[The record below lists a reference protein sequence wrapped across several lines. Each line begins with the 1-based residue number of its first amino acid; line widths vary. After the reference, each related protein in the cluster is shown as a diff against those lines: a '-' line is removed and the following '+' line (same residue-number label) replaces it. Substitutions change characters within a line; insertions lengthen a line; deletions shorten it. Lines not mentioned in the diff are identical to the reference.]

1 MKNKNLNWWT
11 GVVEDRDDPEKLGR
25 CRVRI
30 FGYHTSDTRELP
42 TKDLPWAIPIQPI
55 TSAATSGVGA
65 TPVGVVTGTWVVGWF
80 LDGEEAQRPIIM
92 GTLAGKPSTNAETKA
107 KQTQANT
114 DTNTLKDSRNNIV
127 YDIQGNAIN
136 NDIVQLDVT
145 ETLTPLKSQD
155 LTKLTKALG
164 DTLSAGVYT
173 KVGDSGE
180 LGKYQLSLSTLVD
193 LGYLQRPPGGI
204 ITIDISDNDSY
215 WTNKGGIKSKSAFL
229 ASTTVQET
237 AMFDY
242 TKNNYDTLVRL
253 GKIKETDNYQ
263 VVGGLLASAHVM
275 GAKNSDKLDKK
286 TNAGTKARDFFI
298 VGNSILGGDSTE
310 FLRTYEETGNYL
322 PNTSTLNN
330 EELAKVKGFEDPN
343 KKYPKFEY
351 AGLSDVNK
359 LAVGDRSHLSFQVK
373 ENNKIEKIQLAKTSQ
388 TWDEPEPAF
397 GGSYP
402 YNQVIETEAGH
413 VIEIDSTPNAERIQV
428 FHKKGTYIEIDVNGS
443 MVRKTVGENYE
454 IMDRNNFVYVKGA
467 HCLTVEGKTSILVKD
482 NAVIEVE
489 GDLSVTGRGD
499 TLVQS
504 AGTMAVVA
512 ENAVVTTKK
521 GLDIASE
528 GAINI
533 QGKSISMRSSGGAI
547 NIKSS
552 ADLNL
557 QSSSTGTL
565 SLKGGLTVLIDAA
578 IIKTKMGA
586 NIIKAI
592 ALGVLT
598 PPTKKT
604 PNTTQ
609 IPVLQRKDFNDES
622 FLFDSGEPQA
632 AAYNAQRE
640 AAGEISN
647 DIQLTPKASDLAITR
662 SIGVASSSKISQA
675 DCEICYKF
683 NNSFPRSFKLS
694 KLFTLGS
701 LIPGNLGPPLQAQR
715 GLQEQDIVCNL
726 MQLAENVLEPI
737 NAKYPGMIVSSGFRS
752 ENAINPKTGKIVVP
766 NNSDHG
772 IGAAADLQWPNRQK
786 SDLKDIAEWIVA
798 NVPHRQVLL
807 EYTTNAGT
815 DKIKS
820 AWIHVAFLSD
830 NGKLV
835 RSTRAPVQTFVNNE
849 SRYTKLVNLA

>member
-107 KQTQANT
+107 KQTQESTN
-114 DTNTLKDSRNNIV
+114 TNTLKDSRNNIV

-136 NDIVQLDVT
+136 TDTVQLDVT
-145 ETLTPLKSQD
+145 ETLIPLKSQD

-173 KVGDSGE
+173 KVGNSGE
-180 LGKYQLSLSTLVD
+180 LGKYQLSLSTLID

-204 ITIDISDNDSY
+204 ITSDIADTNSN
-215 WTNKGGIKSKSAFL
+215 WTNKGGIKSKSDFL
-229 ASTTVQET
+229 ASTGVQET

-242 TKNNYDTLVRL
+242 TKSNYDTLVRL
-253 GKIKETDNYQ
+253 GKVKETDNYQ

-310 FLRTYEETGNYL
+310 FLRTYEEAGNYL

-330 EELAKVKGFEDPN
+330 EDLTKVKGFEDPN

-373 ENNKIEKIQLAKTSQ
+373 ENNKIENIQLAKTSQ

-397 GGSYP
+397 GGNYP

-413 VIEIDSTPNAERIQV
+413 VIEIDNTPNAERIQV

-489 GDLSVTGRGD
+489 GDLSVTGHGD

-512 ENAVVTTKK
+512 ETAIVTAKN

-533 QGKSISMRSSGGAI
+533 QGKSISMRSSSGAI

-557 QSSSTGTL
+557 QSSATGAL
-565 SLKGGLTVLIDAA
+565 SLKGGLTILIDAA
-578 IIKTKMGA
+578 IVKTKMGA

-592 ALGVLT
+592 ALSVLT

-752 ENAINPKTGKIVVP
+752 ENAINPKTGKIVGP

-835 RSTRAPVQTFVNNE
+835 RSTKAPVQTFVNNQ

>member
-1 MKNKNLNWWT
+1 MKEMVWWT

-25 CRVRI
+25 CKVRI
-30 FGYHTSDTRELP
+30 FGYHTDDTSLLP

-55 TSAATSGVGA
+55 TSAATSGVGT
-65 TPVGVVTGTWVVGWF
+65 TPIGIVTGSWVVGWF
-80 LDGEEAQRPIIM
+80 LDGEDAQKPIMI
-92 GTLAGKPSTNAETKA
+92 GTIAGKPTTNAETTT
-107 KQTQANT
+107 KQAQAST
-114 DTNTLKDSRNNIV
+114 ETNTLKDDRNNIV
-127 YDIQGNAIN
+127 YDQLGNAIS
-136 NDIVQLDVT
+136 NDTVQLDVT
-145 ETLTPLKSQD
+145 ETLPPLKSQD
-155 LTKLTKALG
+155 LTKLTKAIG
-164 DTLSAGVYT
+164 DTLSTGDYT
-173 KVGDSGE
+173 KVGTNGE

-193 LGYLQRPPGGI
+193 LGYLQRPTGGI
-204 ITIDISDNDSY
+204 ITSTLADSDDN
-215 WTNKGGIKSKSAFL
+215 WTNKDGIKSKSAFL
-229 ASTTVQET
+229 ANTSVQET
-237 AMFDY
+237 AMFNY
-242 TKNNYDTLVRL
+242 TKSNYDTLVRL
-253 GKIKETDNYQ
+253 GKVKETDNYQ

-286 TNAGTKARDFFI
+286 DTAGQKARDFFI

-310 FLRTYEETGNYL
+310 FLRSYEEAGNYL

-330 EELAKVKGFEDPN
+330 EDLAKVKGFSDPN
-343 KKYPKFEY
+343 KKYPKYEY

-359 LAVGDRSHLSFQVK
+359 LAVGDRTHLSFQVK

-397 GGSYP
+397 AGNYP
-402 YNQVIETEAGH
+402 YNQVYETEAGH

-489 GDLSVTGRGD
+489 GDLSVTGHGD

-504 AGTMAVVA
+504 AGNMAVVA
-512 ENAVVTTKK
+512 DTAVVSAKS

-533 QGKSISMRSSGGAI
+533 QGKSISMRSSSGAI

-557 QSSSTGTL
+557 QSSPTGAL
-565 SLKGGLTVLIDAA
+565 SLKGGLTLLLDAA
-578 IIKTKMGA
+578 IIKSKMGA

-592 ALGVLT
+592 ALGILT
-598 PPTKKT
+598 PPSKKT

-609 IPVLQRKDFNDES
+609 IPVLQRKALNDDS
-622 FLFDSGEPQA
+622 FLLDSGETGA
-632 AAYNAQRE
+632 SDYNKQRA

-647 DIQLTPKASDLAITR
+647 NIQLKPNSTDIANPNITSSGDYKITP
-662 SIGVASSSKISQA
+662 VN
-675 DCEICYKF
+675 CEICKQF

-694 KLFTLGS
+694 KSFTLG
-701 LIPGNLGPPLQAQR
+701 NLLVGKYGPALQAQR

-726 MQLAENVLEPI
+726 IQLAENCLEPI
-737 NAKYPGMIVSSGFRS
+737 KAKYPDMVISSGFR
-752 ENAINPKTGKIVVP
+752 IGT

-772 IGAAADLQWPNRQK
+772 IGGAADLVWPNRNISEIK
-786 SDLKDIAEWIVA
+786 EIAAWITA

-807 EYTTNAGT
+807 EYETYTGT
-815 DKIKS
+815 DKIRV
-820 AWIHVAFLSD
+820 AWIHVAFLSN
-830 NGKLV
+830 NGSLV
-835 RSTRAPVQTFVNNE
+835 KSQYAPVQTFVNHQSKYN
-849 SRYTKLVNLA
+849 KLVNLA

>member
-107 KQTQANT
+107 KQTQAST
-114 DTNTLKDSRNNIV
+114 DKNTLKDSRNKIV

-136 NDIVQLDVT
+136 NDTVQLDVT
-145 ETLTPLKSQD
+145 ETLIPLKSQD

-180 LGKYQLSLSTLVD
+180 LGKYQLSLSTLID
-193 LGYLQRPPGGI
+193 LGYLRRPSGGI
-204 ITIDISDNDSY
+204 ITSDIADTDSN
-215 WTNKGGIKSKSAFL
+215 WTNKGGIKSKKDFL
-229 ASTTVQET
+229 ANTSVQET

-242 TKNNYDTLVRL
+242 TKSNYDTLVRL
-253 GKIKETDNYQ
+253 GKVKETDNYQ
-263 VVGGLLASAHVM
+263 VVGGLLASAHVI

-286 TNAGTKARDFFI
+286 NYAGTKARDFFI

-310 FLRTYEETGNYL
+310 FLRSYEETGNYL

-330 EELAKVKGFEDPN
+330 EDLAKVKGFEDPN

-373 ENNKIEKIQLAKTSQ
+373 ENNKIEKIQLARTSQ
-388 TWDEPEPAF
+388 TWDEPDPAF

-489 GDLSVTGRGD
+489 GDLSVTGRGN

-504 AGTMAVVA
+504 AGYIAVVA
-512 ENAVVTTKK
+512 DTAAVTTKN

-528 GAINI
+528 GAVNI

-557 QSSSTGTL
+557 QSSSTGAL

-586 NIIKAI
+586 NVIKTI
-592 ALGVLT
+592 ALGILT
-598 PPTKKT
+598 PATKKT

-609 IPVLQRKDFNDES
+609 IPVLQRKAINDES
-622 FLFDSGEPQA
+622 FLFDSGEPEA
-632 AAYNAQRE
+632 DAYNKQRE
-640 AAGEISN
+640 ADGEISN
-647 DIQLTPKASDLAITR
+647 DIQLTPKASDLATTR
-662 SIGVASSSKISQA
+662 SLRVTPSAKILQG
-675 DCEICYKF
+675 DCEICNKF

-694 KLFTLGS
+694 KSFTLGN
-701 LIPGNLGPPLQAQR
+701 LLVGNLGPPLQAQR

-726 MQLAENVLEPI
+726 IQLAENVLEPI

-752 ENAINPKTGKIVVP
+752 ENAIHPKTGKIVGP

-772 IGAAADLQWPNRQK
+772 IGAAADLQWPNRNI
-786 SDLKDIAEWIVA
+786 SDLKDIAAWIVA

-807 EYTTNAGT
+807 EYLTNDGT
-815 DKIKS
+815 DKIKT
-820 AWIHVAFLSD
+820 AWIHVAFLSVK
-830 NGKLV
+830 GSLV
-835 RSTRAPVQTFVNNE
+835 KSTKAPVQTFVNHQSKYNN
-849 SRYTKLVNLA
+849 LVNLG

>member
-92 GTLAGKPSTNAETKA
+92 GTLAGKPSTNAETKT
-107 KQTQANT
+107 KQTQAST

-136 NDIVQLDVT
+136 TDTVQLDVT
-145 ETLTPLKSQD
+145 ETLIPLKSQD

-173 KVGDSGE
+173 KVGNSGE
-180 LGKYQLSLSTLVD
+180 LGKYQLSLSTLID
-193 LGYLQRPPGGI
+193 LGYLRRPPGGI
-204 ITIDISDNDSY
+204 ITSDIADTNSN
-215 WTNKGGIKSKSAFL
+215 WTNKGGIKSKSDFL
-229 ASTTVQET
+229 ASTGVQET

-242 TKNNYDTLVRL
+242 TKSNYDTLVRL
-253 GKIKETDNYQ
+253 GKVKQTDNYQ
-263 VVGGLLASAHVM
+263 FFGGLLASAHVI

-286 TNAGTKARDFFI
+286 TNAGTKAREFFI

-310 FLRTYEETGNYL
+310 FLRTYEEAGNYL

-373 ENNKIEKIQLAKTSQ
+373 ENNKIENIQLAKTSQ

-397 GGSYP
+397 GGNYP

-489 GDLSVTGRGD
+489 GDLSVTGHGD

-512 ENAVVTTKK
+512 ETAIVTAKK

-565 SLKGGLTVLIDAA
+565 SLKGGLTILIDAA

-647 DIQLTPKASDLAITR
+647 DIQLTPKASDLAATR
-662 SIGVASSSKISQA
+662 SLGVASNSKISQV

-694 KLFTLGS
+694 KVFTLGS

-752 ENAINPKTGKIVVP
+752 ENAINPKTGKIVGP

-835 RSTRAPVQTFVNNE
+835 RSTKAPVQTFVNNE

>member
-1 MKNKNLNWWT
+1 MKEMVWWT

-25 CRVRI
+25 CKVRI
-30 FGYHTSDTRELP
+30 FGYHTDDIALLP

-55 TSAATSGVGA
+55 TSAATSGVGT
-65 TPVGVVTGTWVVGWF
+65 TPIGIVTGSWVVGWF
-80 LDGEEAQRPIIM
+80 LDGEDAQKPIM
-92 GTLAGKPSTNAETKA
+92 LGTIAGKPNTNVETTA
-107 KQTQANT
+107 KQAQTNT
-114 DTNTLKDSRNNIV
+114 ETNTLKDDRNNIL
-127 YDIQGNAIN
+127 YDQLGNPIS
-136 NDIVQLDVT
+136 NDTVQLDVA
-145 ETLTPLKSQD
+145 ETLPPLKSQD
-155 LTKLTKALG
+155 LTKLTKAIG
-164 DTLSAGVYT
+164 DTLSTGDYT
-173 KVGDSGE
+173 KVGTNGE

-193 LGYLQRPPGGI
+193 LGYLQRPTGGI
-204 ITIDISDNDSY
+204 ITNALADSDDN
-215 WTNKGGIKSKSAFL
+215 WTNKDGIKSKKAFL
-229 ASTTVQET
+229 ANTSVQET
-237 AMFDY
+237 AMFNY
-242 TKNNYDTLVRL
+242 TKSNYDTLVRL
-253 GKIKETDNYQ
+253 GKVKETDNYQ

-286 TNAGTKARDFFI
+286 DTAGQKARDFFI

-310 FLRTYEETGNYL
+310 FLRSYEEAGNYL

-330 EELAKVKGFEDPN
+330 EDLAKVKGFSDPN
-343 KKYPKFEY
+343 KKYPKYEY

-359 LAVGDRSHLSFQVK
+359 LAVGDRTHLSFQVK

-397 GGSYP
+397 AGNYP
-402 YNQVIETEAGH
+402 YNQVYETEAGH

-489 GDLSVTGRGD
+489 GDLSVTGHGD

-504 AGTMAVVA
+504 AGNMAVVA
-512 ENAVVTTKK
+512 DTAIVSAKS

-533 QGKSISMRSSGGAI
+533 QGKSISMRSSSGAI

-552 ADLNL
+552 SDLNL
-557 QSSSTGTL
+557 QSSSTGAL
-565 SLKGGLTVLIDAA
+565 SLKGGLTLLLDAA

-586 NIIKAI
+586 NLIKAI
-592 ALGVLT
+592 TLGVLT
-598 PPTKKT
+598 PPSKKT

-609 IPVLQRKDFNDES
+609 IPVLQRKALNDDS
-622 FLFDSGEPQA
+622 FLLDSGETGA
-632 AAYNAQRE
+632 NDYNKQRA

-647 DIQLTPKASDLAITR
+647 NIQLKPNSTDIANPNITSSGDYKITP
-662 SIGVASSSKISQA
+662 VN
-675 DCEICYKF
+675 CEICKQF

-694 KLFTLGS
+694 KSFTLG
-701 LIPGNLGPPLQAQR
+701 NLLVGKYGPALQSQR

-726 MQLAENVLEPI
+726 IQLAENCLEPI
-737 NAKYPGMIVSSGFRS
+737 KTKYPDMVISSGFR
-752 ENAINPKTGKIVVP
+752 IGT

-772 IGAAADLQWPNRQK
+772 LGGAADLVWPNRNISEIK
-786 SDLKDIAEWIVA
+786 EIAAWITA

-807 EYTTNAGT
+807 EYETYTGT
-815 DKIKS
+815 DKIRV
-820 AWIHVAFLSD
+820 AWIHVAFLSN
-830 NGKLV
+830 NGSLV
-835 RSTRAPVQTFVNNE
+835 KSQYAPVQTFVNHQSKYN
-849 SRYTKLVNLA
+849 KLVNLA

>member
-107 KQTQANT
+107 KQTQAST
-114 DTNTLKDSRNNIV
+114 DKNTLKDSRNKIV

-136 NDIVQLDVT
+136 NDTVQLDVT
-145 ETLTPLKSQD
+145 ETLIPLKSQD

-180 LGKYQLSLSTLVD
+180 LGKYQLSLSTLID
-193 LGYLQRPPGGI
+193 LGYLRRPSGGI
-204 ITIDISDNDSY
+204 ITSDIADINSN
-215 WTNKGGIKSKSAFL
+215 WTNKGGIKSKKDFL
-229 ASTTVQET
+229 ASTSVQET

-242 TKNNYDTLVRL
+242 TKSNYDTLVRL
-253 GKIKETDNYQ
+253 GKVKETDNYQ
-263 VVGGLLASAHVM
+263 VVGGLLASAHVI

-286 TNAGTKARDFFI
+286 NYAGTKARDFFI

-310 FLRTYEETGNYL
+310 FLRSYEETGNYL

-330 EELAKVKGFEDPN
+330 EDLAKVKGFEDPN

-373 ENNKIEKIQLAKTSQ
+373 ENNKIENIQLAKTSQ
-388 TWDEPEPAF
+388 TWDEPDPAF
-397 GGSYP
+397 GGNYP

-489 GDLSVTGRGD
+489 GDLSVTGHGD

-512 ENAVVTTKK
+512 DTAIVTAKK
-521 GLDIASE
+521 GIDIASE

-533 QGKSISMRSSGGAI
+533 QGKSISMRSSNGAI

-552 ADLNL
+552 KDLNL

-565 SLKGGLTVLIDAA
+565 SLKGGLTLLIDAA

-592 ALGVLT
+592 TLGVLT
-598 PPTKKT
+598 PPKKKT
-604 PNTTQ
+604 PNTTA
-609 IPVLQRKDFNDES
+609 IPVLQRKALNDDS
-622 FLFDSGEPQA
+622 FLLDSGEPEA
-632 AAYNAQRE
+632 DAYNKKRE

-647 DIQLTPKASDLAITR
+647 DIQLTPKASDLATTR
-662 SIGVASSSKISQA
+662 SFGGTSNAKILQA
-675 DCEICYKF
+675 DCEICTKF

-694 KLFTLGS
+694 KSFTLG
-701 LIPGNLGPPLQAQR
+701 NLLVGKFGPALQAQR

-726 MQLAENVLEPI
+726 IQLAENVLEPI
-737 NAKYPGMIVSSGFRS
+737 NAKYPGMIISSGFRIGANS
-752 ENAINPKTGKIVVP
+752 
-766 NNSDHG
+766 SDHG
-772 IGAAADLQWPNRQK
+772 IGGAADLVWPNK
-786 SDLKDIAEWIVA
+786 KISDIKDIAAWIAA

-807 EYTTNAGT
+807 EYETYEGT
-815 DKIKS
+815 DKIRV
-820 AWIHVAFLSD
+820 AWIHVAFLSN
-830 NGKLV
+830 NGSLV
-835 RSTRAPVQTFVNNE
+835 KSQYPAVQTFVNHQSKYN
-849 SRYTKLVNLA
+849 KLVNLG

>member
-1 MKNKNLNWWT
+1 MNDTKLNWWT

-30 FGYHTSDTRELP
+30 FGYHTSDIRELP

-92 GTLAGKPSTNAETKA
+92 GTLAGKPNTNNETKEKQAQA
-107 KQTQANT
+107 KTT
-114 DTNTLKDSRNNIV
+114 TNVLKDENNNIV
-127 YDIQGNAIN
+127 YDELGNTISN
-136 NDIVQLDVT
+136 NTVQLDVA
-145 ETLTPLKSQD
+145 ETLLPLKSQD
-155 LTKLTKALG
+155 LTKLTKAIG
-164 DTLSAGVYT
+164 DTLSAGDYT
-173 KVGDSGE
+173 KVGDNGE

-204 ITIDISDNDSY
+204 ITSDIANTDSY
-215 WTNKGGIKSKSAFL
+215 WTNKGGIKSKNDFL

-242 TKNNYDTLVRL
+242 TKDNYDTLVRL
-253 GKIKETDNYQ
+253 GKVKETDNYQ

-286 TNAGTKARDFFI
+286 TYNGTKARDFFV

-310 FLRTYEETGNYL
+310 FLRTYEEAGSYL
-322 PNTSTLNN
+322 PETSTLNN
-330 EELAKVKGFEDPN
+330 EELAKIKGFQDPN

-373 ENNKIEKIQLAKTSQ
+373 ENNKIEKIQLARTSQ
-388 TWDEPEPAF
+388 TWDEPDPAF

-467 HCLTVEGKTSILVKD
+467 QCLTVEGKTSILVKD

-512 ENAVVTTKK
+512 ETAIVTAKK

-557 QSSSTGTL
+557 QSSATGAL

-578 IIKTKMGA
+578 IVKTKMGA
-586 NIIKAI
+586 NTIKAI
-592 ALGVLT
+592 ALSVLT

-609 IPVLQRKDFNDES
+609 IPVLERRSLNDDS
-622 FLFDSGEPQA
+622 YKFDSGEPEA
-632 AAYNAQRE
+632 DAFNKQRE
-640 AAGEISN
+640 EKGEISN
-647 DIQLTPKASDLAITR
+647 DIQLTPKAADLATTR
-662 SIGVASSSKISQA
+662 SLRVAPSTGIIEA

-694 KLFTLGS
+694 KSFKLDNL
-701 LIPGNLGPPLQAQR
+701 LVGNSGGALTPQR
-715 GLQEQDIVCNL
+715 GLEQKDIVCNL

-737 NAKYPGMIVSSGFRS
+737 NAKYPGFTITSGFRIRAPDA
-752 ENAINPKTGKIVVP
+752 EGA
-766 NNSDHG
+766 SDHE
-772 IGAAADLQWPNRQK
+772 IGAAVDLVWTNKNK
-786 SDLKDIAEWIVA
+786 SDIKDIAAWIVA

-807 EYTTNAGT
+807 EYNISKGS
-815 DKIKS
+815 DKIKDV
-820 AWIHVAFLSD
+820 WIHVALLTN

-835 RSTRAPVQTFVNNE
+835 QSTKAPVQTFVNHQSKYN
-849 SRYTKLVNLA
+849 KLVNLA

>member
-1 MKNKNLNWWT
+1 MKEMVWWS
-11 GVVEDRDDPEKLGR
+11 GVVENRDDPEKLGR
-25 CRVRI
+25 CKVRI
-30 FGYHTSDTRELP
+30 FGYHTDDITILP

-55 TSAATSGVGA
+55 TSAAASGVGT
-65 TPVGVVTGTWVVGWF
+65 TPIGIVTGSWVVGWF
-80 LDGEEAQRPIIM
+80 LDGDEAQQPVMM
-92 GTLAGKPSTNAETKA
+92 GTIAGKPSVNEETKA
-107 KQTQANT
+107 KQAQTKTA
-114 DTNTLKDSRNNIV
+114 TNTLKDSRGSIA
-127 YDIQGNAIN
+127 YDLLGNAIN
-136 NDIVQLDVT
+136 SDAVQLDAT
-145 ETLTPLKSQD
+145 ETLLPLKSQD

-164 DTLSAGVYT
+164 DTLSSGVYT
-173 KVGDSGE
+173 KVGDNGE
-180 LGKYQLSLSTLVD
+180 LGKYQLSLSTLID
-193 LGYLQRPPGGI
+193 LGYLQRPTGGV
-204 ITIDISDNDSY
+204 ITSNIADIDSN
-215 WTNKGGIKSKSAFL
+215 WTNKGGIKSKKAFL
-229 ASTTVQET
+229 ASTNVQET

-253 GKIKETDNYQ
+253 GKVKETDNYQ

-286 TNAGTKARDFFI
+286 TYNGVKARDFFV

-310 FLRTYEETGNYL
+310 FLRTYEETGSYL
-322 PNTSTLNN
+322 PETSTLNN
-330 EELAKVKGFEDPN
+330 EELSKIKGFQDPN

-373 ENNKIEKIQLAKTSQ
+373 ENNKIEKIQLARTSQ

-397 GGSYP
+397 AGNYP

-467 HCLTVEGKTSILVKD
+467 QCLTVEGKTSILVKD

-499 TLVQS
+499 TFVRS
-504 AGTMAVVA
+504 AGTIAVVA
-512 ENAVVTTKK
+512 ENAVVNAKE

-533 QGKSISMRSSGGAI
+533 QGKSINMRSSGGAI

-557 QSSSTGTL
+557 QSSATGTL

-578 IIKTKMGA
+578 IVKTKMGA
-586 NIIKAI
+586 NTIKAI
-592 ALGVLT
+592 ALSVLT

-609 IPVLQRKDFNDES
+609 IPVLQRKALNDDS
-622 FLFDSGEPQA
+622 FLLDSAEPEA
-632 AAYNAQRE
+632 TAYNKQRE

-647 DIQLTPKASDLAITR
+647 NIQLTPKASDLATTR
-662 SIGVASSSKISQA
+662 SLRVTPSAKILQG
-675 DCEICYKF
+675 DCEICNKF

-694 KLFTLGS
+694 KSFTLDKLLVGKF
-701 LIPGNLGPPLQAQR
+701 GPALQAQR

-726 MQLAENVLEPI
+726 IQLAENVLEPI
-737 NAKYPGMIVSSGFRS
+737 NAKYPGMVISSGFRIGT
-752 ENAINPKTGKIVVP
+752 NG
-766 NNSDHG
+766 SDHG
-772 IGAAADLQWPNRQK
+772 IGAAADLVWPNK
-786 SDLKDIAEWIVA
+786 KISDIKDIAAWITA

-807 EYTTNAGT
+807 EYETYEGT
-815 DKIKS
+815 DKIRV

-830 NGKLV
+830 KGSLV
-835 RSTRAPVQTFVNNE
+835 QSRGAPVQTFVNHQSKYN
-849 SRYTKLVNLA
+849 KLVNLG